1 MERLKVGSSSYIL
14 CVVQARLSSSRF
26 PGKVMKTLTAG
37 HTVISTLLNRLTK
50 SEMISKIVVAIPNN
64 KANSPLA
71 EYVRQLEF
79 EIFLGDEFDV
89 QSRFLE
95 ISKSYSPDWIV
106 RITGDCPMIDPKL
119 VDRVISLAIETESEY
134 CSNIDPPTFPDG
146 LDVEV
151 FRPAAL
157 SKVRDLGPLARDLE
171 HVTWSLRESGHFTTA
186 NLAADRDMSH
196 LRWVVDVPE
205 DLQRLRESLPIN
217 YMEAGWEE
225 LADTRL
231 GFQEF
236 GESRNAGL
244 TMSAGQKVW
253 QRAKGV
259 IPGGSML
266 LSKRPELFLPSQWP
280 TYYSKAKG
288 IEVWDLDGNRFL
300 DFSTMSVGA
309 CSLGYGNEQVDNSAK
324 LAIEEGVMSSLNSP
338 AEVSLAEK
346 LVELHSWASMVR
358 FARTGG
364 EANAI
369 ATRIARAHTGRDKVA
384 ICGYHGWHDW
394 YLAANLD
401 TDSNLD
407 GHLLPG
413 LQPRGVPRGLVGSSV
428 PFAYN
433 DLDELRGLLKTGEF
447 AAVQMEVSRNY
458 GPENGFLEGVRELC
472 SEYGVVLIF
481 DECTSGFRETFGGLH
496 LKFGVYPD
504 LAMFGKALGNGYAIT
519 AVIGVEDV
527 MQAAQTSFISSTFW
541 TERIGPLAALATIE
555 EMYRQKSWEKLPKAG
570 AAIKKMWQDSFT
582 KYGIEFVITG
592 LDALPSFV
600 LPYNHW
606 PVLKTL
612 LTQELLD
619 RGYLSTGGFYPSTM
633 HSDSHIEIYREA
645 FMEAIAVVSANFEPE
660 RAASL
665 LRGPVADIGFKRL
678 N

>member
-151 FRPAAL
+151 FRPSAL
-157 SKVRDLGPLARDLE
+157 SRVRDLGPLAMDLE
-171 HVTWSLRESGHFTTA
+171 HVTWSLRESGHFKTA
-186 NLAADRDMSH
+186 NLAAESDMSH
-196 LRWVVDVPE
+196 LRWTVDVPE

-225 LADTRL
+225 LVGTRL
-231 GFQEF
+231 GFEEF

-253 QRAKGV
+253 ERAKKV

-266 LSKRPELFLPSQWP
+266 LSKRPEMFLPGQWP

-288 IEVWDLDGNRFL
+288 IEVWDLEGNRFL

-309 CSLGYGNEQVDNSAK
+309 CSLGYGNNRVDEAAK
-324 LAIEEGVMSSLNSP
+324 QAVEEGVMSSLNSP

-346 LVELHSWASMVR
+346 LVELHPWASKVR

-369 ATRIARAHTGRDKVA
+369 ATRIARAHTGKDKVA

-541 TERIGPLAALATIE
+541 TERIGPMAALATLE
-555 EMYRQKSWEKLPKAG
+555 QMDLQRSWEKLPKAG
-570 AAIKKMWQDSFT
+570 ASIKQICINAFQEHSLKFS
-582 KYGIEFVITG
+582 ITG
-592 LDALPSFV
+592 LDALPSFT
-600 LPYNHW
+600 LDYDFW

-612 LTQELLD
+612 LTQEMLD
-619 RGYLSTGGFYPSTM
+619 RGFLASSSFYASTLLSDEQIRKYEVAFSQSVGVVA
-633 HSDSHIEIYREA
+633 SHLGA
-645 FMEAIAVVSANFEPE
+645 KKALA
-660 RAASL
+660 L
-665 LRGPVADIGFKRL
+665 LRGPVAQTGFTRL